1 MSRKRVIL
9 HADMDAFY
17 ASVEQRDDPAL
28 RGKPVI
34 VGGRDRRGVVAAAS
48 YEVREF
54 GVRSAMPVREAL
66 RRCPDAICVRPR
78 MSHYRDVSRAV
89 FDVFRDVTPIIQGLS
104 LDEAFMDVSDVLH
117 MYGSAKKLGE
127 RIRTRVR
134 ESTQLT
140 VSVGGGPNKLVAKI
154 ASDLKKPDGLCIV
167 PEHRV
172 QATLD
177 PLPAATIPGV
187 GPKTVLKL
195 KRAGIE
201 TIYQLRTTPV
211 AKLRPVFGRYSERML
226 ERAAGIDS
234 RPVMSHSDDKTI
246 STENTFRHDITS
258 HDDML
263 SQLRGQAEQ
272 VAERVRNKGF
282 SATVVRV
289 KIRTPDFRTITRQQ
303 SLQPASHDTRVIGD
317 VAAHLLTTWQQS
329 APDAAVR
336 LLGVGAGGLIEAQQ
350 MNLFAQPGDDVDK
363 TVDSVRER
371 FGAGS
376 LKRGSRLN
384 E

>member
-17 ASVEQRDDPAL
+17 ASVEQRDNEAL

-48 YEVREF
+48 YEVRKF

-78 MSHYRDVSRAV
+78 LSHYRDVSRDV
-89 FDVFRDVTPIIQGLS
+89 FDVLRDVTPIIQGLS

-117 MYGSAKKLGE
+117 MYGSAKKLAQL
-127 RIRTRVR
+127 IKIRVR
-134 ESTQLT
+134 EQTELT

-154 ASDLKKPDGLCIV
+154 ASDLDKPDGLCIV

-177 PLPAATIPGV
+177 PLSAATIPGI
-187 GPKTVLKL
+187 GPKTVNKL

-201 TIYQLRTTPV
+201 TIYQLRSTPV
-211 AKLRPVFGRYSERML
+211 AKLRPIFGRYSERML

-234 RPVMSHSDDKTI
+234 RPVISHSDDKTI
-246 STENTFRHDITS
+246 STENTFRDDIKS
-258 HDDML
+258 HDQML
-263 SQLRGQAEQ
+263 SQIRGQAEQ
-272 VAERVRNKGF
+272 VAERIRSKGF

-289 KIRTPDFRTITRQQ
+289 KIRTPDFHTITRQQ
-303 SLQPASHDTRVIGD
+303 SLRPASHDTKVIGD
-317 VAAHLLTTWQQS
+317 VAAHLLGAWQQS
-329 APDAAVR
+329 SPDAAVR

-350 MNLFAQPGDDVDK
+350 MNLFAQQGDNVDK

-371 FGAGS
+371 FGSDS